1 MGIFALQS
9 ESKSFNSPVLGAELK
24 MDMASF
30 PSGTGVEWPV
40 GGISLVPIPS
50 SDYKKKIR
58 DFMGMNLSYVRTNV
72 FPWSSQTQ
80 GSELK
85 TRFTKDSMDNIQL

>member
-40 GGISLVPIPS
+40 GGISLEPS
-50 SDYKKKIR
+50 SDYTKNQR
-58 DFMGMNLSYVRTNV
+58 DFMDMNLSYVRTNV
-72 FPWSSQTQ
+72 FPCPASLRGLS
-80 GSELK
+80 
-85 TRFTKDSMDNIQL
+85 